1 MMVAVMLGDM
11 NENEFREFCAKVL
24 KWLGYREVEVVYGRP
39 DFWGDI
45 RLVSPKG
52 EKVMVL
58 CVHRLGRDVERDE
71 IYGFCEALLN
81 SSYDKGI
88 IICTGRLSRDAL
100 KVIDSLNGGVEVW
113 GLPRFREVANEVG
126 VKLGE
131 MTYDTEDVALPAMT
145 KDKIIEY
152 VVSELLNIK
161 GFTYMGDAGFD
172 VEIDIEYMPVYRIE
186 YRLMRSSLGERVV
199 VKKWE
204 GFQIVYIDGRD
215 GDHLPHLN
223 IFDDMPFEPLRRA
236 ESHKIH
242 DFTLTAEQAVE
253 RVYGIFGGRYAGTGS
268 REVQGPEGFNV
279 TKVSTYRP
287 GIEITSVTKVF
298 LSIFKINVRILD
310 KAYFITCYTKPPN
323 HVYMILNNLTHCKKC
338 HKDLPSKEL
347 AVCNKCGEVL
357 HYRIIERFKH
367 TCWKC
372 LKIVC
377 EECATTRRKWVMIP
391 VRYCRTCSQEEGK
404 NEGKRKQHQMYEET
418 PMALSKPTPSNN
430 APSIN
435 DNMKK

>member
-1 MMVAVMLGDM
+1 M
-11 NENEFREFCAKVL
+11 
-24 KWLGYREVEVVYGRP
+24 
-39 DFWGDI
+39 
-45 RLVSPKG
+45 VSP
-52 EKVMVL
+52 EKEKAIVL
-58 CVHRLGRDVERDE
+58 CIHRLGREVGKDE
-71 IYGFCEALLN
+71 IYCFCEALLN

-100 KVIDSLNGGVEVW
+100 KVIDSLNGRVEVW
-113 GLPRFREVANEVG
+113 GLQRFREMANEVG

-152 VVSELLNIK
+152 VVSELLNIR
-161 GFTYMGDAGFD
+161 GFTSIGDAGFD

-215 GDHLPHLN
+215 GERLPHLN

-236 ESHKIH
+236 EPHTIR

-253 RVYGIFGGRYAGTGS
+253 RVYGIFDGRYVGTEP
-268 REVQGPEGFNV
+268 RDVAGPEDFNV
-279 TKVSTYRP
+279 MKVSPYRP

-298 LSIFKINVRILD
+298 LPIFSIKVRILK
-310 KAYFITCYTKPPN
+310 KAYIIKCYTRPPN
-323 HVYMILNNLTHCKKC
+323 NVYTIFNNLTRCRKC

-347 AVCNKCGEVL
+347 AVCNECGEIL
-357 HYRIIERFKH
+357 HYRVIDRFKH
-367 TCWKC
+367 TCRKC
-372 LKIVC
+372 LKIIC
-377 EECATTRRKWVMIP
+377 ERCTTTRRKWRIIP
-391 VRYCRTCSQEEGK
+391 ARYCRACLQEDGK
-404 NEGKRKQHQMYEET
+404 HERET
-418 PMALSKPTPSNN
+418 KSTPPNN
-430 APSIN
+430 LPSIN
-435 DNMKK
+435 PH

>member
-1 MMVAVMLGDM
+1 MVVAVMLGDM
-11 NENEFREFCAKVL
+11 NENEFRDFCAKVL
-24 KWLGYREVEVVYGRP
+24 KWLGYREVEVVSGRP

-52 EKVMVL
+52 EKVMAL

-71 IYGFCEALLN
+71 IYSFCEALLN

-100 KVIDSLNGGVEVW
+100 KVIDSLSGRVEVW
-113 GLPRFREVANEVG
+113 GLQRFREMANEAG

-152 VVSELLNIK
+152 VVSELLNIR
-161 GFTYMGDAGFD
+161 GFTSMGDAGFD

-186 YRLMRSSLGERVV
+186 YRLMGSSLGERVV

>member
-1 MMVAVMLGDM
+1 MVVAVMLGDM
-11 NENEFREFCAKVL
+11 NENEFRDFCAKVL
-24 KWLGYREVEVVYGRP
+24 KWLGYREVEVVSGRP

-71 IYGFCEALLN
+71 IYSFCEALLN

-100 KVIDSLNGGVEVW
+100 KVIDSLSGRVEVW
-113 GLPRFREVANEVG
+113 GLQRFREMANKAG

-152 VVSELLNIK
+152 VVSELLNIR
-161 GFTYMGDAGFD
+161 GFTSMGDAGFD

-215 GDHLPHLN
+215 GERLPHLN

-268 REVQGPEGFNV
+268 RDVEGPEGFNV
-279 TKVSTYRP
+279 MKVSTYRP

-298 LSIFKINVRILD
+298 LPIFNIKVRILK
-310 KAYFITCYTKPPN
+310 KAYIIKCYTKPPN
-323 HVYMILNNLTHCKKC
+323 NVYTIINNLTHCKKC

>member
-1 MMVAVMLGDM
+1 MVAVMLGDM

-24 KWLGYREVEVVYGRP
+24 KWLGYREVEVVSGRP

-58 CVHRLGRDVERDE
+58 CIHRLGRDVGRDE
-71 IYGFCEALLN
+71 IYSFCEALLN

-100 KVIDSLNGGVEVW
+100 KVIDSLNGRVKVW
-113 GLPRFREVANEVG
+113 GLPRFREIANEVG

-152 VVSELLNIK
+152 VVSELLNIR
-161 GFTYMGDAGFD
+161 GFTSIGYAGFD
-172 VEIDIEYMPVYRIE
+172 VEIEIEYTPVYRAE
-186 YRLMRSSLGERVV
+186 YRLNKSFFP
-199 VKKWE
+199 KKRGMLKKLE
-204 GFQIVYIDGRD
+204 GFEIAYIDGRD
-215 GDHLPHLN
+215 GEHLPHLN
-223 IFDDMPFEPLRRA
+223 IFDEMPLEPLRRA
-236 ESHKIH
+236 ESHTIH
-242 DFTLTAEQAVE
+242 DFDLTAEQAIE
-253 RVYGIFGGRYAGTGS
+253 RVYGIFGGRYAGTES
-268 REVQGPEGFNV
+268 RDVERLESFNV

-287 GIEITSVTKVF
+287 NIEITSITKVF
-298 LSIFKINVRILD
+298 LPIFKINVRILD
-310 KAYFITCYTKPPN
+310 KAYFIICYTKPPN
-323 HVYMILNNLTHCKKC
+323 NVYTILNNLTRCRKC

-347 AVCNKCGEVL
+347 AVCHECGEIL

-372 LKIVC
+372 LKILC
-377 EECATTRRKWVMIP
+377 ERCATTRRKWYIIP
-391 VRYCRTCSQEEGK
+391 ARYCKTCSQEEEGK
-404 NEGKRKQHQMYEET
+404 NEGKRTQHQMHRVT
-418 PMALSKPTPSNN
+418 ITALSKSTPPKNN
-430 APSIN
+430 SLSIN
-435 DNMKK
+435 PH

>member
-161 GFTYMGDAGFD
+161 GFTSIGDAGFD

>member
-1 MMVAVMLGDM
+1 MAALMLGEM
-11 NENEFREFCAKVL
+11 NENEFKEFCAQVL
-24 KWLGYREVEVVYGRP
+24 KRLGYREVEVVSGRQ

-45 RLVSPKG
+45 KMVSP
-52 EKVMVL
+52 EKEKAIVL
-58 CVHRLGRDVERDE
+58 CIHRLGREVGKDE
-71 IYGFCEALLN
+71 IYCFCEALLN

-100 KVIDSLNGGVEVW
+100 KVIDSLNGRVEVW
-113 GLPRFREVANEVG
+113 GLPRFREMANEVG

-145 KDKIIEY
+145 KDKIIDY
-152 VVSELLNIK
+152 VVSELLNIR
-161 GFTYMGDAGFD
+161 GFTSIGDAGFD

-215 GDHLPHLN
+215 GDHFPHLN

-236 ESHKIH
+236 ESHTIH

-253 RVYGIFGGRYAGTGS
+253 RVYGIFDGGYAGTES
-268 REVQGPEGFNV
+268 RDVERFESFNV

-287 GIEITSVTKVF
+287 NIEITSITKVF
-298 LSIFKINVRILD
+298 LPIFKINVRILD
-310 KAYFITCYTKPPN
+310 KAYFIICYTKPPN
-323 HVYMILNNLTHCKKC
+323 NVYTILNNLTRCRKC

-347 AVCNKCGEVL
+347 AVCHECGEIL

-372 LKIVC
+372 LKILC
-377 EECATTRRKWVMIP
+377 ERCATTRKKWYIIP
-391 VRYCRTCSQEEGK
+391 ARYCKTCSQEEEGE
-404 NEGKRKQHQMYEET
+404 NEGKRTQHQMHRVT
-418 PMALSKPTPSNN
+418 ITALSKSTPPKNN
-430 APSIN
+430 SLSIN
-435 DNMKK
+435 PH

>member
-1 MMVAVMLGDM
+1 MVVAVMLGDM

-24 KWLGYREVEVVYGRP
+24 KWLGYREVEVVSGRP

-71 IYGFCEALLN
+71 IYSFCEALLN

-88 IICTGRLSRDAL
+88 IICTGRLSRYAME
-100 KVIDSLNGGVEVW
+100 VIDSLSGRVEVW
-113 GLPRFREVANEVG
+113 GLPRFREMANEAG

-152 VVSELLNIK
+152 VVSELLNIR
-161 GFTYMGDAGFD
+161 GFTSIGVAGFD

-204 GFQIVYIDGRD
+204 GFQVVYIDGRD

-223 IFDDMPFEPLRRA
+223 IFDDMPLEPLRRA
-236 ESHKIH
+236 EQNTIH
-242 DFTLTAEQAVE
+242 DFTLTAEQAIE
-253 RVYGIFGGRYAGTGS
+253 RVYGVVCGRYAATES
-268 REVQGPEGFNV
+268 REVDGPEGFNV
-279 TKVSTYRP
+279 FEVSIYRP
-287 GIEITSVTKVF
+287 GIEITSMTKIF
-298 LSIFKINVRILD
+298 LPIFNINVRILD
-310 KAYFITCYTKPPN
+310 KEYFITCYTKPPN
-323 HVYMILNNLTHCKKC
+323 HVYAILNNLTCCREC
-338 HKDLPSKEL
+338 HKDLPLREL
-347 AVCNKCGEVL
+347 AICHECGEIL
-357 HYRIIERFKH
+357 HYRVITRFTH
-367 TCWKC
+367 ICWKC
-372 LKIVC
+372 RKITC
-377 EECATTRRKWVMIP
+377 GECTTTRRKMVIIRA
-391 VRYCRTCSQEEGK
+391 RYCRTCSQEEEEK
-404 NEGKRKQHQMYEET
+404 NERKRTHHQMNGVT
-418 PMALSKPTPSNN
+418 TSPLSKPSPTN
-430 APSIN
+430 
-435 DNMKK
+435 